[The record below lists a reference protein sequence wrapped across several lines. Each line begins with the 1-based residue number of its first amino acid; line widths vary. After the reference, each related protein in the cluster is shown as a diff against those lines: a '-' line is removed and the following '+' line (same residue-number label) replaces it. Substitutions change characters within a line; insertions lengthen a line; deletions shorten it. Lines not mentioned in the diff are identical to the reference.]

1 MKQILVWGEDVEV
14 VRAEIPCP
22 HLIYILSLLLA
33 EHPSGF
39 NLYRDCR
46 RIFNVI
52 CICGRM
58 SGSSSTATSCSFTRG
73 SEFPSLTQI
82 PQEKALVTPFNSEG
96 VSVVLLGRKCNYWNR

>member
-1 MKQILVWGEDVEV
+1 MWVEDVDCGGGKS
-14 VRAEIPCP
+14 RDS
-22 HLIYILSLLLA
+22 LSPFNLHSFPSLA

-58 SGSSSTATSCSFTRG
+58 SGSSSVTSFTRG
-73 SEFPSLTQI
+73 KEFPSLTQI

-96 VSVVLLGRKCNYWNR
+96 ASAVLLGRKCNYWNR